1 MVKVSAADFQKHF
14 GRYKETAQR
23 EPVIGTSHGRGSLV
37 VLSVEDY
44 LRLEALD
51 TRRAYHP
58 ADLPDDLKGSLDDA
72 AAPAWTA
79 RFDPEV
85 NG

>member
-1 MVKVSAADFQKHF
+1 MVKVTAAEFQKHF
-14 GRYKETAQR
+14 GRYKDAAQR
-23 EPVIGTSHGRGSLV
+23 EPVIVTSHGRESLV

-44 LRLEALD
+44 RRLEALD

-58 ADLPDDLKGSLDDA
+58 AELPDDLKDALDVA
-72 AAPAWTA
+72 EAPAWTA